1 MSPAP
6 APRPS
11 RRRPLLVAIAAISV
25 LILGVLVIGRVD
37 RADVAVQVEGSVA
50 VDPTTAPSTSAPAS
64 STSTAVPDT
73 IDDPAPVAVDPA
85 PDAARMVE
93 GLQQFVVTAERDAID
108 RLAATTPDL
117 RVVESYDELGM
128 VSVLASPEA
137 VAALDADAEVARVEP
152 DVPVSISFTRT
163 PTASW
168 GLDRIDQASLP
179 LDSSYTAEP
188 GATVVTTYVI
198 DTGVLV
204 GHTQFGDRL
213 LPGYDVIGGVGTGSD
228 CHGHGT
234 HVAGTV
240 AGSTYGVLPTA
251 LVVPIR
257 VLDCNGSGWSS
268 QIVSG
273 INWVIADH
281 VSGPAVINMS
291 LGGGSSYSIDDA
303 VARAVADGITVV
315 VAAGNSNADACSYS
329 PARAP
334 SAITV
339 GSTGRTDTRSY
350 FSNWGSCVDVFAPG
364 ESIKSAYYTSTTAT
378 TTMSGTSMASP
389 HVAGLAALLLSQ
401 QPLAQVHGPV
411 EAPVAAVTVGSV
423 APSAGATGSE
433 VTITG
438 AGFSGVTD
446 VRFAGTPASF
456 TVPSASSIVA
466 TVPDGAISGAITVVA
481 SGGTATS
488 PSDFTIIPSYNALS
502 PSRLL
507 DSRSSGGAIGAGS
520 SRSLV
525 VTGRGGVPSSG
536 VGAVVLNVTV
546 VDPTGSGFMTVY
558 PSGSARPEASNL
570 NFVVG
575 QTVPNLVI
583 AKVGAGG
590 AVTLFNSN
598 GSSHVVVDVMGWIP
612 AG

>member
-64 STSTAVPDT
+64 STSTAAPDT

-85 PDAARMVE
+85 PDAARMVD
-93 GLQQFVVTAERDAID
+93 GLQQFVVTADRDAID
-108 RLAATTPDL
+108 RLAASTPEL

-128 VSVLASPEA
+128 VSVLASADA
-137 VAALDADAEVARVEP
+137 VAALDTDAEVARVEP

-281 VSGPAVINMS
+281 GSGPAVINMS

-315 VAAGNSNADACSYS
+315 VAAGNANADACNYS

-339 GSTGRTDTRSY
+339 GSTGRSDTTDEIIERHECPVTIA
-350 FSNWGSCVDVFAPG
+350 FVDDRGGEIIAHTAHRGEPESDRGLEDLHPIAGRGVDRCRRHARDRPHAMGPFQRGPHPRCRQIGGAHLDPMTTSIGHQRVWRVEAHRLGVEQTGTERCREVPLEVGARIDEVGERHRVALG
-364 ESIKSAYYTSTTAT
+364 ESEVGERGELVEDRLGHLAGDAT
-378 TTMSGTSMASP
+378 FGHAREEP
-389 HVAGLAALLLSQ
+389 
-401 QPLAQVHGPV
+401 
-411 EAPVAAVTVGSV
+411 
-423 APSAGATGSE
+423 
-433 VTITG
+433 
-438 AGFSGVTD
+438 
-446 VRFAGTPASF
+446 FAESLHAF
-456 TVPSASSIVA
+456 
-466 TVPDGAISGAITVVA
+466 
-481 SGGTATS
+481 GTALGTHGL
-488 PSDFTIIPSYNALS
+488 TQ
-502 PSRLL
+502 
-507 DSRSSGGAIGAGS
+507 
-520 SRSLV
+520 LV
-525 VTGRGGVPSSG
+525 GLTGREPGHIDRHLHQLFLEQRHTEG
-536 VGAVVLNVTV
+536 L
-546 VDPTGSGFMTVY
+546 
-558 PSGSARPEASNL
+558 
-570 NFVVG
+570 G
-575 QTVPNLVI
+575 Q
-583 AKVGAGG
+583 
-590 AVTLFNSN
+590 
-598 GSSHVVVDVMGWIP
+598 
-612 AG
+612 